1 MVVGATASRALVVFG
16 MFPILEAA
24 RLVQSVN
31 ARYKAILVWGGVR
44 GAMTVVLA
52 MLAAVDQQ
60 LPEEA
65 RNFIAISATLFVL
78 FTLIVNGTTLG
89 PFLHVLGLDKLSR
102 QEIALRD
109 RIRAVSRANVARRL
123 AQVEGAAPVP
133 SAADKAD
140 AEAPVDE
147 LKLDVDERLGLGLVA
162 LSLWEKQLYLS
173 LFDQQVL
180 SRRMVARLAAEAD
193 CLIDEVRSHGEP
205 GYDTWLERISHP
217 DRDYRLALWLQ
228 RRFGIEWFLKKKLAD
243 RFEIL
248 MVSQSVLSELA
259 ALNLVSV
266 IGVLGADIEVRL
278 ADIVGRRPA
287 GGQKAL
293 AALSLRYPGYSA
305 AVRERRLE
313 RARIRFEAMEYA
325 HCLREGV
332 INREIHQKLRVSLG
346 RRRKLLTN
354 RPPFDLSLDLA
365 NMISRVPIF
374 AALDRRAVAVIARRL
389 RRKLRCRARSL

>member
-44 GAMTVVLA
+44 GAVTVVLA

-60 LPEEA
+60 LPDEA

-147 LKLDVDERLGLGLVA
+147 LKLDVDERLGLGLS

-193 CLIDEVRSHGEP
+193 RLIDEVRSHGEP
-205 GYDTWLERISHP
+205 GYDIWLERISHP
-217 DRDYRLALWLQ
+217 DRGYRLALWLQ

-259 ALNLVSV
+259 ASTWFLSSAFSAPTSRYGLPISWAGAWQGFRRHLPRFHCGIRIIRRLCGSGSSSV
-266 IGVLGADIEVRL
+266 
-278 ADIVGRRPA
+278 PA
-287 GGQKAL
+287 SDSTQPNTPNVCAKASPTRKSTRIFASAL
-293 AALSLRYPGYSA
+293 AGA
-305 AVRERRLE
+305 AS
-313 RARIRFEAMEYA
+313 
-325 HCLREGV
+325 C
-332 INREIHQKLRVSLG
+332 
-346 RRRKLLTN
+346 
-354 RPPFDLSLDLA
+354 
-365 NMISRVPIF
+365 
-374 AALDRRAVAVIARRL
+374 
-389 RRKLRCRARSL
+389 